1 MAVTNQWLLLLP
13 WVPRGRRKSVER
25 RGICAAACRLWL
37 CEGLSTEEGISS
49 TPANQVELGKPKPFN
64 SLTFRCTQILV
75 LWKMCRFFLVR
86 RGWPNA
92 LWPLLSCFARSYW
105 NFSGA
110 PCFLSSGWVP
120 WDPRHQVHGLPLLP
134 VVCLELTVYALC
146 YRNWVLSLP
155 SSVAIL
161 AQYCIVL
168 CVTVA
173 STAPTDPLCHMRSE
187 KAR

>member
-1 MAVTNQWLLLLP
+1 MQGKHKSFPVVFKSAFGQIASAANFAVALRCFSSFPLPSLRFRLQLYLQLCSCCPKTGHCCYCTPSSSYSAVSTIPAHEQALSVREYDVAVTNQWLLLLP

-37 CEGLSTEEGISS
+37 CEGLSTEQGISS

-92 LWPLLSCFARSYW
+92 L
-105 NFSGA
+105 
-110 PCFLSSGWVP
+110 
-120 WDPRHQVHGLPLLP
+120 
-134 VVCLELTVYALC
+134 
-146 YRNWVLSLP
+146 
-155 SSVAIL
+155 
-161 AQYCIVL
+161 
-168 CVTVA
+168 
-173 STAPTDPLCHMRSE
+173 
-187 KAR
+187 